1 MNSYLEINPNNIDG
15 VLPGVKLCLLYETNK
30 EHYLRVLVPTNN
42 QNNNSI
48 NVIQFLKPG
57 ITIKVVFYSE
67 DHPVSDNTAALIIFT
82 DENEYWFYS
91 IF

>member
-1 MNSYLEINPNNIDG
+1 M
-15 VLPGVKLCLLYETNK
+15 CLLYETNK

-67 DHPVSDNTAALIIFT
+67 DHPASDNTAALIIFT
-82 DENEYWFYS
+82 DENEY
-91 IF
+91 